1 MVEVTMGEM
10 DTQLVVHLASLHMGV
25 EIAVMVVNGGIGSV
39 LHTVVTDT
47 NALVHHVILHIGAE
61 MHFTSF

>member
-1 MVEVTMGEM
+1 MVVVTMGEM
-10 DTQLVVHLASLHMGV
+10 DTQLDVHLVSLHMGV

-39 LHTVVTDT
+39 LHTVVTDA

>member
-1 MVEVTMGEM
+1 MVVVTMGEM
-10 DTQLVVHLASLHMGV
+10 DTQLVVHLASLHMGA

-39 LHTVVTDT
+39 LHTVVTDM

-61 MHFTSF
+61 MYFTSF